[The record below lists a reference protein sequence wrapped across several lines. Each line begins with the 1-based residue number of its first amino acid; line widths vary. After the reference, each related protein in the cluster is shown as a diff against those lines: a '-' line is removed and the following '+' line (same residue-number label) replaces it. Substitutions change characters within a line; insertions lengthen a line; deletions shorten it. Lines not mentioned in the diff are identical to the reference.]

1 MRGALHISSSESANI
16 MTNCMDFLSI
26 LAIFGGFLGDVKFGR
41 YIAIVVFA
49 FICTLGMTFASPE
62 TVTYDQRDDIGS
74 KEIWVLYLGLYIIAF
89 GCCWNKFKCIGA
101 WV

>member
-49 FICTLGMTFASPE
+49 FICTLVSLHYPIFNSFYFAPKLPPLES
-62 TVTYDQRDDIGS
+62 
-74 KEIWVLYLGLYIIAF
+74 
-89 GCCWNKFKCIGA
+89 
-101 WV
+101 